1 MPISGTATS
10 KPSVCCNS
18 AVAGLRYLPT
28 LKQSK
33 DLVFESAWM
42 ALKHNEPPAYELRDT
57 PRSADPF
64 VCMVGATRTPMV
76 VTNPNLPDNPII
88 YANAALLKMTGY
100 EESEILG
107 KNCCFLQG
115 PATDPSPLVLLRA
128 AIDAR
133 TEAEVDLLNYRKD
146 GTKFWNRLL
155 VTPVFDEG
163 KLAFL

>member
-1 MPISGTATS
+1 
-10 KPSVCCNS
+10 
-18 AVAGLRYLPT
+18 
-28 LKQSK
+28 
-33 DLVFESAWM
+33 
-42 ALKHNEPPAYELRDT
+42 
-57 PRSADPF
+57 
-64 VCMVGATRTPMV
+64 MVGATRTPMV

-88 YANAALLKMTGY
+88 YANAALLKMTVY

-107 KNCCFLQG
+107 KNCRFLQG